1 MATIVLRSGKGSPLT
16 NTEVD
21 ANFSNLNTGKLELG
35 GTYSSGTAN
44 GVTYLNGSKVLTSG
58 SALTFDGSVFSV
70 TGAISATTTINGAIN
85 GTVGASTPSTG
96 AFTSLSASGTS
107 TLAAVNASGAVTGNK
122 ALLALGDAAFLAS
135 STVPSY
141 RWHISS
147 GGITA
152 DRNIY
157 EMRAYN
163 AGGTDHALQIRT
175 VNDANTTVKTIAL
188 FSDTYGLAVTGA
200 ISASGAAGTSFINLA
215 GAGNAAP
222 PAGVYYGL
230 FPQATFGLGLVSR
243 TDAGIALWAGAT
255 PVQRATISSTG
266 LAVTGAIT
274 ANSAAATAPFIAS
287 INGGEAMRINS
298 AGNVGIGTS
307 SPASKLHVSTG
318 VAGNLAYFTDNINTD
333 FYIKTTSSIATI
345 GPNAGATNLA
355 FQTSGVERARIKSN
369 GALLVGQTTQQ
380 AALFEVKRNSGS
392 IAYLYNNA
400 GTGVQLVAGN
410 TSWSAVSDERKKD
423 IIEPIQN
430 AIEKLGGMRTVI
442 GKYKTDPIDKRRS
455 FLIAQDVKSVF
466 PEAVS
471 EQNDK
476 EKTLL
481 LQYEDLIPVL
491 VKAIQ
496 EQQALIASLT
506 ARLDAANL

>member
-1 MATIVLRSGKGSPLT
+1 VIDSSTIGASTPSTGAFTSLSASGATTLSG
-16 NTEVD
+16 
-21 ANFSNLNTGKLELG
+21 
-35 GTYSSGTAN
+35 GTAN

-58 SALTFDGSVFSV
+58 SALTFDG
-70 TGAISATTTINGAIN
+70 T
-85 GTVGASTPSTG
+85 
-96 AFTSLSASGTS
+96 
-107 TLAAVNASGAVTGNK
+107 
-122 ALLALGDAAFLAS
+122 
-135 STVPSY
+135 
-141 RWHISS
+141 
-147 GGITA
+147 
-152 DRNIY
+152 
-157 EMRAYN
+157 
-163 AGGTDHALQIRT
+163 
-175 VNDANTTVKTIAL
+175 
-188 FSDTYGLAVTGA
+188 
-200 ISASGAAGTSFINLA
+200 NL
-215 GAGNAAP
+215 
-222 PAGVYYGL
+222 
-230 FPQATFGLGLVSR
+230 
-243 TDAGIALWAGAT
+243 
-255 PVQRATISSTG
+255 
-266 LAVTGAIT
+266 
-274 ANSAAATAPFIAS
+274 
-287 INGGEAMRINS
+287 
-298 AGNVGIGTS
+298 GIGTS

-369 GALLVGQTTQQ
+369 GALLVGQTVQQ